1 MPLVNFQGIGESLG
15 LNVHGLQ
22 ESDDQDMNF
31 DFIIVNLLF
40 VQGKMNVNCSRNNN
54 VCRTKFQWLRG
65 QGRNTS

>member
-40 VQGKMNVNCSRNNN
+40 VGV
-54 VCRTKFQWLRG
+54 TFL
-65 QGRNTS
+65 